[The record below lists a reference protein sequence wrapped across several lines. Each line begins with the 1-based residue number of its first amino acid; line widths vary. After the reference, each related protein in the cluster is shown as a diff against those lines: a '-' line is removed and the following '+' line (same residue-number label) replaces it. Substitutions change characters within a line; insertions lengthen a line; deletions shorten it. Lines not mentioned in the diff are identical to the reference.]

1 MKKILLLFGFLCV
14 FVMVTRAQEQSPNCH
29 FKVHVSS
36 VDASCFN
43 NGLLIY
49 YLENVDGGIMTE
61 SEFIHSGLSR
71 VRIYTKVNETD
82 SIHYDGFYYKGG
94 LDTFMVDHGTYYVG
108 VEGACEDGQGGFI
121 MVDTVLEDRITI
133 NTSYVVP
140 LVSTLFVIDSVGTNF
155 GRHST
160 LECTNMGLV
169 QLRIENG
176 NFPYTIQVKPH
187 GNQDSVFRTV
197 VFDGYQHE
205 GTDSTRTDYWKYYTI
220 DTMPAGDWDFYVV
233 DGCDYGLPRSGQ
245 IVDVVSFPYL
255 DYVEMYASS
264 GTMTDSNVIKIRA
277 NIYSPY
283 DYYTEMIPDY
293 VKYRFVYRQNGVW
306 SDPGEDSWKVFPASN
321 KVILYDTASVNYCD
335 LDSIRF
341 EYKVENTPGGC
352 SDTLIQ
358 RTFKY
363 SKPNPSK
370 FPKKKVM
377 ASDEV
382 VRDGCREYMH
392 EFCDYYSIQYSEFS
406 PNYVSR
412 EEHETHRYHYT
423 HPLTWIYID
432 NDSANGDT
440 IKTEYVSAINVPSK
454 LFASEVEARYGP
466 LPQTLH
472 VTRKLVDAMGC
483 ELYNTGNMELVYDE
497 IVDTVKPRWTIES
510 AGTNHCCS
518 AEHRIT
524 LKGTYSEG
532 INPDSTKIE
541 LVSSPDNNIYN
552 FTATYHAFTNSWE
565 VNKHDIRN
573 RATISGANG
582 KTLDLKGFCLVS
594 GQYVFNI
601 YSPCDTIILTKN
613 ITFPDQY
620 TTELTQAVA
629 KTIEKECTDWY
640 ITYTQGQLSR
650 IGHNKDNAGHDV
662 SHVTPLE
669 TRFQVVD
676 GPLGGY
682 DNVWY
687 EVDDR
692 IRLSIPGTY
701 VVKIFPTTSHEICEY
716 EPIYDTIYFENTTVE
731 HLYAYAV
738 LCDVGDTSGHVYV
751 KGINGIPPYTYT
763 LYSHANKEGVVLGSN
778 SNGTFYDVS
787 MRTDTALSCLIEDN
801 CGAYFHVNFFPELL
815 ANLQITWFDNGL
827 RAITTCEGSTVGVHT
842 LTSQNIIQYVWTGP
856 NGFFYVGP
864 EPQIFIAR
872 GADPGWYKVQVLMTD
887 CGNMRLLEDSIEIKV
902 TPSPTVTI
910 QESAVVCPGETVQL
924 TFTPRSYHIP
934 APIVDFSLA
943 FETATS
949 REIRNYSSL
958 SGVPVRDSISTM
970 VPMKIYPVNIQD
982 DECGYPFAD
991 SWDTIYV
998 SISNNVIHS
1007 CDIFTIDDYV
1017 CHDNDATLQAQSTI
1031 DYPYIIRWYSD
1042 MDQTQLL
1049 KEDNIANAEDW
1060 STYDTSHIIQRTL
1073 LYVSVDK
1080 DGYCPSVNS
1089 SYTDIINMR
1098 EDTINMNCAQSYRVF
1113 DSGGM
1118 NGDYGTGEM
1127 IKQTFIAD
1135 SGRKVVMIID
1145 RDSWDLSNT
1154 STLLVISG
1162 TELEPDSVMYELT
1175 KGGYLPEIIISKGS
1189 ALTLFFMSGEIA
1201 AGGWSALVEPMP
1213 GVAIADA
1220 YPPNQ
1225 TNLYDEVCQSS
1236 SLEYEDIYH
1245 VSPWLVSQTELNEA
1259 VKRAGLHVFTHNFE
1273 GQDQHQCDSVVIFS
1287 LMVNDPPF
1295 VDTMVVTT
1303 NFLLNGQPYHWK
1315 GMDLDSTGR
1324 YSKINTMT
1332 DGCDSLD
1339 ILSLVILQIDTSD
1352 NEICDGESTI
1362 MGISVETPRLI
1373 WKEGEIPP
1381 VKAPGD
1387 VLCTDGSVLRVD
1399 AFLESGKTP
1408 VGVVYYIDPTGE
1420 HGKII
1425 ALKDA
1430 PIVTIN
1436 GKINYYGIWAQ
1447 DQEKAK
1453 SIHAV
1458 NKCTDQKDALFDM
1471 RGKANTQAIKAS
1483 AENIDDSVDPER
1495 AFLYYA
1501 PAAYYC
1507 YYYNESSGVVDPSNP
1522 EGWGWYLPA
1531 MGELNILFGNRVP
1544 VNATLKKLKERGYAA
1559 EELDNGKNYY
1569 LSSSEAGKA
1578 SDNTICWHNDYSG
1591 HFVSHQKISSYTS
1604 NKNAYHIVRPS
1615 RDF

>member
-1 MKKILLLFGFLCV
+1 MKKILLLIGFVCM
-14 FVMVTRAQEQSPNCH
+14 FVVMTQAQNCH

-36 VDASCFN
+36 VDATCFN

-49 YLENVDGGIMTE
+49 YLENVDGSIMTE
-61 SEFIHSGLSR
+61 SDYDNSGLES

-82 SIHYDGFYYKGG
+82 SVHYDGFYYKGG

-108 VEGACEDGQGGFI
+108 VEGACRDGHGGYFR
-121 MVDTVLEDRITI
+121 VDTVLEDKITI

-155 GRHST
+155 GRHSS

-176 NFPYTIQVKPH
+176 HFPYTIQVKPH

-197 VFDGYQHE
+197 VFEGYQHE
-205 GTDSTRTDYWKYYTI
+205 GTDSTKTDYWMYYTI

-245 IVDVVSFPYL
+245 IVEVVSFPYL

-264 GTMTDSNVIKIRA
+264 GNMIDSNVIKIRA
-277 NIYSPY
+277 NINSPY

-293 VKYRFVYRQNGVW
+293 VKYRFVYQENGVW

-352 SDTLIQ
+352 SDTIIQ

-370 FPKKKVM
+370 FSKKKVM
-377 ASDEV
+377 AGDEV

-392 EFCDYYSIQYSEFS
+392 EFCDYYSIQYSEFN

-432 NDSANGDT
+432 NDSENGDT

-454 LFASEVEARYGP
+454 LFASEVEERYGP

-497 IVDTVKPRWTIES
+497 IVDTVKPQWNIES
-510 AGTNHCCS
+510 AGSNHCCT
-518 AEHRIT
+518 AQHRIT
-524 LKGTYSEG
+524 VKGTYSEG
-532 INPDSTKIE
+532 INPDGTVIE
-541 LVSSPDNNIYN
+541 LVSSPDNNKFN
-552 FTATYHAFTNSWE
+552 FTATYHANTNNWE
-565 VNKHDIRN
+565 VEKHDIRN
-573 RATISGANG
+573 MAIISGADG
-582 KTLDLKGFCLVS
+582 KTLDLKGFCLTS
-594 GQYVFNI
+594 GQYVFDI
-601 YSPCDTIILTKN
+601 YSPCDTIRKTKS
-613 ITFPDQY
+613 ITFPDYY
-620 TTELTQAVA
+620 TTELREAVD

-640 ITYTQGQLSR
+640 IIYTQGQLAR
-650 IGHNKDNAGHDV
+650 YGHNKDNAGHEV
-662 SHVTPLE
+662 THETPLD

-682 DNVWY
+682 DNLWY
-687 EVDDR
+687 EVGDR

-738 LCDVGDTSGHVYV
+738 LCDENSTSGNVYV
-751 KGINGIPPYTYT
+751 RGINGIPPYTYT
-763 LYSHANKEGVVLGSN
+763 LYSQANREGEILGTNHTGVFSN
-778 SNGTFYDVS
+778 KP
-787 MRTDTALSCLIEDN
+787 MRTDKAFSCLIEDA
-801 CGAYFHVNFFPELL
+801 CGAYFHVNFFPQLL
-815 ANLQITWFDNGL
+815 GDLQLTWFDNGL
-827 RAITTCEGSTVGVHT
+827 HAITSCEGSTVGVHT
-842 LTSQNIIQYVWTGP
+842 LQSTNIVDYRWTREGSL
-856 NGFFYVGP
+856 FYEGP
-864 EPQIFIAR
+864 EPQIFIPR
-872 GADPGWYKVQVLMTD
+872 GAEAGWYKVEVFEMGCTRD
-887 CGNMRLLEDSIEIKV
+887 ISDSIYIDV
-902 TPSPTVTI
+902 NQSPMVKIEGGDTI
-910 QESAVVCPGETVQL
+910 CPGGKVYL
-924 TFTPRSYHIP
+924 TFTPRSFHLP
-934 APIVDFSLA
+934 VPIVDFSIA
-943 FETATS
+943 FETATG
-949 REIRNYSSL
+949 REIRHYSSL

-991 SWDTIYV
+991 SGDTTYIR
-998 SISNNVIHS
+998 ISNNVIRS
-1007 CDIFTIDDYV
+1007 CDIFTTDDYV
-1017 CHDNDATLQAQSTI
+1017 CHENDATLQAQSTI
-1031 DYPYIIRWYSD
+1031 EFPYIIRWYSD
-1042 MDQTQLL
+1042 MAQTQLL
-1049 KEDNIANAEDW
+1049 KEETINSTEEW
-1060 STYDTSHIIQRTL
+1060 STYDTSHIIQQTL

-1098 EDTINMNCAQSYRVF
+1098 EDTINMNCAQSYRIF

-1118 NGDYGTGEM
+1118 DGDYGTGEM

-1162 TELEPDSVMYELT
+1162 TELEPDSVMFELT
-1175 KGGYLPEIIISKGS
+1175 YGGYLPEIIISKGS

-1225 TNLYDEVCQSS
+1225 TDLYDEVCQSS
-1236 SLEYEDIYH
+1236 SLGYEDIYH
-1245 VSPWLVSQTELNEA
+1245 VSPWLVSQAELNEA
-1259 VKRAGLHVFTHNFE
+1259 VKRAGLHVFSHNFE
-1273 GQDQHQCDSVVIFS
+1273 GQDRHQCDSVVIFT
-1287 LMVNDPPF
+1287 LMVKDPPF

-1324 YSKINTMT
+1324 YSKINTTT

-1362 MGISVETPRLI
+1362 MGISVETPRLT
-1373 WKEGEIPP
+1373 WQEGEIPP

-1387 VLCTDGSVLRVD
+1387 VYCTDGSILRAD
-1399 AFLESGKTP
+1399 AFLASGKTP

-1430 PIVTIN
+1430 PKVTID
-1436 GKINYYGIWAQ
+1436 GKNNYYGIWAQ

-1458 NKCTDQKDALFDM
+1458 NYCPNQKEALFDM
-1471 RGKANTQAIKAS
+1471 WGEENTQKIKHG
-1483 AENIDDSVDPER
+1483 AEQFGEFR
-1495 AFLYYA
+1495 YYA

-1507 YYYNESSGVVDPSNP
+1507 YYYNESSGLVDPSNP
-1522 EGWGWYLPA
+1522 GGWGWYLPA

-1544 VNATLKKLKERGYAA
+1544 VNATLKKLKEHGYAA
-1559 EELDNGKNYY
+1559 EEMDNGKNYY
-1569 LSSSEAGKA
+1569 LSSSEAGSA
-1578 SDNTICWHNDYSG
+1578 TNNTICWHNDYSG
-1591 HFVSHQKISSYTS
+1591 HFVTHQKTSSYTS
-1604 NKNAYHIVRPS
+1604 NKNAYHLVRPS